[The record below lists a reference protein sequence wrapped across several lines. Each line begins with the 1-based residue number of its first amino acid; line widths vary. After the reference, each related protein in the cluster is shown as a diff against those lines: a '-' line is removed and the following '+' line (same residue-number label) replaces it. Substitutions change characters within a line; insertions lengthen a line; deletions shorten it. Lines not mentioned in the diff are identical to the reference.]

1 MIKCGTIA
9 ALVIAG
15 SAAGTATLI
24 SDPAGTE
31 DVAATRSSAN
41 MEVITTRGTRSSST
55 VVDPFASAI
64 GDQPRRG
71 ERAHSQPVSLAT
83 AALAVDGVR
92 RGTR

>member
-15 SAAGTATLI
+15 SAAGTATLV
-24 SDPAGTE
+24 SNPPGAESASAGGQ
-31 DVAATRSSAN
+31 AAIEQA
-41 MEVITTRGTRSSST
+41 ITARGTRSET
-55 VVDPFASAI
+55 MTLGATASRI

-71 ERAHSQPVSLAT
+71 ERSEYEPDPLAMVAT
-83 AALAVDGVR
+83 SYEEVR